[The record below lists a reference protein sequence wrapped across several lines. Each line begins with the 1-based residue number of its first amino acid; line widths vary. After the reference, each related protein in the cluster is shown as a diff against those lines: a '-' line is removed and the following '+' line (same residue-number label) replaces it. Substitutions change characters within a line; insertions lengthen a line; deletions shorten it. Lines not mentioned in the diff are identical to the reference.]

1 MKEIN
6 KFFYKITF
14 LIFFVFSAQAESKV
28 LSIGNSEAKVTIKV
42 FSSLTC
48 PHCANFHSNIY
59 EMLKK
64 DYIDRGLVKFEHHA
78 FPLDLAALNAE
89 IIVRCQD
96 NNNKKFEL
104 LTEIYKKQ
112 TTWAVGSDI
121 KKINELIKKI
131 GVNFNLSNEK
141 MDTCLENDTVQDE
154 ILEQRIEAQK
164 EYKIES
170 TPTII
175 INEKKYSGKI
185 NYKEFKKN
193 IDKKLSMNFKQLEI
207 TGFKSFSEKTT
218 FFIEKGLTGIV
229 GPNGCGKSNIVESL
243 RWCMGE
249 NSAKSMR
256 GSGME
261 DVIFSGTSNRPSK
274 NISEVSLLLDNQNKE
289 GPAQYEEFDEIS
301 IKRKI
306 EKDKGSKYY
315 INDKEVRARD
325 VQTFFADLSTGAHS
339 PSLISQGRIGQ
350 LVTAKPIER
359 KSILEEAAGISG
371 IHARRQEAETRLNAA
386 ENNLKRAD
394 ELKKQQQKQLDNL
407 KKQAEEA
414 TRYKEI
420 SGEIKQIEAG
430 LYFLKIS
437 EIEKDKKQILEKLS
451 ELDDEISAISID
463 FNHNNTLLEEENK
476 KLSPL
481 RDKKM
486 ESAAKL
492 QKLNLDMENLVE
504 EESRVKSLQDKLEKS
519 IKTIESD
526 LERER
531 SISLD
536 ADLNEKRL
544 SEEKDA
550 LLKTENEL
558 LTVETNSTKE
568 LKESKNLLDGL
579 QSQLD
584 SMLDQIEKDID
595 EDKKLLKETFREL
608 KQLVKKITSS
618 QEEYAE
624 KYGKD
629 RSIQSDSI
637 KRKERIKNIDVELK
651 NWRNLKSNSEKM
663 NSELSNR
670 KNKLF
675 LELND
680 NQKNPERI
688 ATSKGQNLQNLE
700 NTKKRN
706 EEIENELIAAEKK
719 YNLINQNLKEIQIKL
734 SDLKENKARNEATVE
749 GIENRKKDLLHSV
762 KNELNI
768 NDEASLLPQSDLN
781 NISPNDLPTLE
792 EQSQKVEK
800 AKKKRESLGSVN
812 LRADEETKKYETEIK
827 KMEDDR
833 ADLFSAIVKLKSSID
848 ELNQKGRER
857 LLEAFT
863 KVNRKFNEVYTK
875 LFNGGTAK
883 IELVDS
889 DDPLEAG
896 LEMYVSPPG
905 KRLQSISLLSGGEQA
920 LTAMSLVFAVFLVN
934 PSPICV
940 LDEVDA
946 PLDDANVTR
955 FCSLLDELTKI
966 TKTKFII
973 ITHHA
978 LTMSRMHRLYGVT
991 MAEQGVSQLVSVD
1004 LQKAEELVA

>member
-1 MKEIN
+1 MRFKKLEIN
-6 KFFYKITF
+6 
-14 LIFFVFSAQAESKV
+14 
-28 LSIGNSEAKVTIKV
+28 
-42 FSSLTC
+42 
-48 PHCANFHSNIY
+48 
-59 EMLKK
+59 
-64 DYIDRGLVKFEHHA
+64 
-78 FPLDLAALNAE
+78 
-89 IIVRCQD
+89 
-96 NNNKKFEL
+96 
-104 LTEIYKKQ
+104 
-112 TTWAVGSDI
+112 
-121 KKINELIKKI
+121 
-131 GVNFNLSNEK
+131 
-141 MDTCLENDTVQDE
+141 
-154 ILEQRIEAQK
+154 
-164 EYKIES
+164 
-170 TPTII
+170 
-175 INEKKYSGKI
+175 
-185 NYKEFKKN
+185 
-193 IDKKLSMNFKQLEI
+193 
-207 TGFKSFSEKTT
+207 GFKSFSDKTT
-218 FFIEKGLTGIV
+218 FLIENGLTGIV

-274 NISEVSLLLDNQNKE
+274 NISEVSLLLDNKAKD
-289 GPAQYEEFDEIS
+289 GPSQYNEFDELA

-339 PSLISQGRIGQ
+339 PSLISQGKIGQ
-350 LVTAKPIER
+350 LVTSKPIER
-359 KSILEEAAGISG
+359 RSILEEAAGISG

-420 SGEIKQIEAG
+420 SKEIKKIEAG
-430 LYFLKIS
+430 LYYLKIR
-437 EIEKDKKQILEKLS
+437 EIEKDKKKIIEKLS
-451 ELDDEISAISID
+451 ELEDEISAIKID

-486 ESAAKL
+486 ESVAKL
-492 QKLNLDMENLVE
+492 QKLNLDMTGLDE
-504 EESRVKSLQDKLEKS
+504 EETRVKSLQVKLEKS
-519 IKTIESD
+519 IRTIESD

-536 ADLNEKRL
+536 AGLNEKRI
-544 SEEKDA
+544 SKEKEN

-558 LTVETNSTKE
+558 LEVESVSSKE
-568 LKESKNLLDGL
+568 LKLSRTNLETL

-584 SMLDQIEKDID
+584 TLLDTIERYID
-595 EDKKLLKETFREL
+595 QDKKLTKDIFKEL
-608 KQLVKKITSS
+608 KQIVKKITLS

-624 KYGKD
+624 KYGKNK
-629 RSIQSDSI
+629 SIQSDSI
-637 KRKERIKNIDVELK
+637 KRKERIKNIDIELE

-663 NSELSNR
+663 ISELNER
-670 KNKLF
+670 KNKL
-675 LELND
+675 LIELNE

-706 EEIENELIAAEKK
+706 EEIEVELVEAEKK
-719 YNLINQNLKEIQIKL
+719 YNLINENLKEIQLKL
-734 SDLKENKARNEATVE
+734 SDLKENKARNEATIE
-749 GIENRKKDLLHSV
+749 GIENRKKDLMYSV

-768 NDEASLLPQSDLN
+768 ENEISLLAQSDLN
-781 NISPNDLPTLE
+781 NLSIENLPKIE
-792 EQSQKVEK
+792 NQEFKV
-800 AKKKRESLGSVN
+800 AKIKKQRESLGSVN
-812 LRADEETKKYETEIK
+812 LRADEETQKYEMEIK

-833 ADLFSAIVKLKSSID
+833 ADLYSAIVKLKASIN

-875 LFNGGTAK
+875 LFSGGTAK

-896 LEMYVSPPG
+896 LEMFVSPPG
-905 KRLQSISLLSGGEQA
+905 KRLQSITLLSGGEQA
-920 LTAMSLVFAVFLVN
+920 LTALSLVFAVFLVN

-955 FCSLLDELTKI
+955 FCALLDELTKI

-991 MAEQGVSQLVSVD
+991 MAEQGVSQLVAVD
-1004 LQKAEELVA
+1004 LQKAEDLVA

>member
-1 MKEIN
+1 
-6 KFFYKITF
+6 
-14 LIFFVFSAQAESKV
+14 
-28 LSIGNSEAKVTIKV
+28 
-42 FSSLTC
+42 
-48 PHCANFHSNIY
+48 
-59 EMLKK
+59 
-64 DYIDRGLVKFEHHA
+64 
-78 FPLDLAALNAE
+78 
-89 IIVRCQD
+89 
-96 NNNKKFEL
+96 
-104 LTEIYKKQ
+104 
-112 TTWAVGSDI
+112 
-121 KKINELIKKI
+121 
-131 GVNFNLSNEK
+131 
-141 MDTCLENDTVQDE
+141 
-154 ILEQRIEAQK
+154 
-164 EYKIES
+164 
-170 TPTII
+170 
-175 INEKKYSGKI
+175 
-185 NYKEFKKN
+185 
-193 IDKKLSMNFKQLEI
+193 MNFKKLEI
-207 TGFKSFSEKTT
+207 TGFKSFSEKTN
-218 FFIEKGLTGIV
+218 FLIENGLTGIV

-274 NISEVSLLLDNQNKE
+274 NISEVALLLDNKNKE
-289 GPAQYEEFDEIS
+289 GPVQYKGFDEIS
-301 IKRKI
+301 IRRKI

-339 PSLISQGRIGQ
+339 PSLISQGKIGQ
-350 LVTAKPIER
+350 LVISKPIER

-420 SGEIKQIEAG
+420 SSEIKKIQAG
-430 LYFLKIS
+430 LYFLKIN
-437 EIEKDKKQILEKLS
+437 EIEKDKKLIVEKLS
-451 ELDDEISAISID
+451 ELDDEISAVNID

-476 KLSPL
+476 KLAPL
-481 RDKKM
+481 RDKKI
-486 ESAAKL
+486 ESVAKL
-492 QKLNLDMENLVE
+492 QKLNLDMDNLVD
-504 EESRVKSLQDKLEKS
+504 EESRVKSLQVKLEKS

-536 ADLNEKRL
+536 AIINEKRV
-544 SEEKDA
+544 SKEKDG

-558 LTVETNSTKE
+558 IEVEVSSSKE
-568 LKESKNLLDGL
+568 LKISKTQLDSL

-584 SMLDQIEKDID
+584 TILDQIERDID
-595 EDKKLLKETFREL
+595 TNKKLSKEDFKEL
-608 KQLVKKITSS
+608 KKLVRKITSY

-629 RSIQSDSI
+629 KSIQSDSI
-637 KRKERIKNIDVELK
+637 KRKERIKNIDVELE
-651 NWRNLKSNSEKM
+651 NWINLKSNSEKM
-663 NSELSNR
+663 NLELTNR
-670 KNKLF
+670 KNKL
-675 LELND
+675 LTELND
-680 NQKNPERI
+680 NRKNPERI

-706 EEIENELIAAEKK
+706 EEIENELLEAEKK
-719 YNLINQNLKEIQIKL
+719 YSAINQNLKEIQLKL
-734 SDLKENKARNEATVE
+734 SDLKENKARNEATIE

-768 NDEASLLPQSDLN
+768 NDEASLLPQSNL
-781 NISPNDLPTLE
+781 NDLSPEKLPSLE
-792 EQSQKVEK
+792 EQSQKAEK
-800 AKKKRESLGSVN
+800 IKKQRDSLGSVN

-833 ADLFSAIVKLKSSID
+833 ADLYSAIVKLKASID

-896 LEMYVSPPG
+896 LEMYASPPG

-955 FCSLLDELTKI
+955 FCNLLDELTKI

-978 LTMSRMHRLYGVT
+978 LTMSKMHRLYGVT

>member
-1 MKEIN
+1 
-6 KFFYKITF
+6 
-14 LIFFVFSAQAESKV
+14 
-28 LSIGNSEAKVTIKV
+28 
-42 FSSLTC
+42 
-48 PHCANFHSNIY
+48 
-59 EMLKK
+59 
-64 DYIDRGLVKFEHHA
+64 
-78 FPLDLAALNAE
+78 
-89 IIVRCQD
+89 
-96 NNNKKFEL
+96 
-104 LTEIYKKQ
+104 
-112 TTWAVGSDI
+112 
-121 KKINELIKKI
+121 
-131 GVNFNLSNEK
+131 
-141 MDTCLENDTVQDE
+141 
-154 ILEQRIEAQK
+154 
-164 EYKIES
+164 
-170 TPTII
+170 
-175 INEKKYSGKI
+175 
-185 NYKEFKKN
+185 
-193 IDKKLSMNFKQLEI
+193 MNFKRLEI
-207 TGFKSFSEKTT
+207 TGFKSFSEKTN
-218 FFIEKGLTGIV
+218 FLIENGLTGIV

-274 NISEVSLLLDNQNKE
+274 NISEVALLLDNQNKE
-289 GPAQYEEFDEIS
+289 GPAQYKEFDEIS
-301 IKRKI
+301 VKRKI

-420 SGEIKQIEAG
+420 SSEIKKIEAG
-430 LYFLKIS
+430 LYYLKIS
-437 EIEKDKKQILEKLS
+437 KIEKEKKLIAEKLS
-451 ELDDEISAISID
+451 ELDDEISAVNID

-476 KLSPL
+476 KLAPL

-486 ESAAKL
+486 ESVAKL
-492 QKLNLDMENLVE
+492 QKLNLDMANLVE
-504 EESRVKSLQDKLEKS
+504 EESRVKSFQVKLEKS

-526 LERER
+526 LGRER

-536 ADLNEKRL
+536 AELNEKRI
-544 SEEKDA
+544 SKEKEE

-558 LTVETNSTKE
+558 LEVETSSSKE
-568 LKESKNLLDGL
+568 LKRSKSQLDNL
-579 QSQLD
+579 QSQLN
-584 SMLDQIEKDID
+584 SILDQIERDID
-595 EDKKLLKETFREL
+595 EDKKLSKDSFRKL
-608 KQLVKKITSS
+608 KQLVIKITSS

-629 RSIQSDSI
+629 KSIQSDSI
-637 KRKERIKNIDVELK
+637 KRKERIKNIDVELE

-663 NSELSNR
+663 NAELSDR
-670 KNKLF
+670 KDKL
-675 LELND
+675 LTELID

-706 EEIENELIAAEKK
+706 DEIESELSAAEKK
-719 YNLINQNLKEIQIKL
+719 YNYINENLREIQLKL
-734 SDLKENKARNEATVE
+734 SDLKENKARNEATIE
-749 GIENRKKDLLHSV
+749 GTENRKKDLLHSI
-762 KNELNI
+762 KNELDI
-768 NDEASLLPQSDLN
+768 NDESSILPQSDLN
-781 NISPNDLPTLE
+781 DVSPNDLPSLE
-792 EQSQKVEK
+792 EQSLKVEK
-800 AKKKRESLGSVN
+800 IKKQRESLGSVN

-833 ADLFSAIVKLKSSID
+833 TDLYSAIVKLKASIN

-875 LFNGGTAK
+875 LFSGGTAK

>member
-1 MKEIN
+1 
-6 KFFYKITF
+6 
-14 LIFFVFSAQAESKV
+14 
-28 LSIGNSEAKVTIKV
+28 
-42 FSSLTC
+42 
-48 PHCANFHSNIY
+48 
-59 EMLKK
+59 
-64 DYIDRGLVKFEHHA
+64 
-78 FPLDLAALNAE
+78 
-89 IIVRCQD
+89 
-96 NNNKKFEL
+96 
-104 LTEIYKKQ
+104 
-112 TTWAVGSDI
+112 
-121 KKINELIKKI
+121 
-131 GVNFNLSNEK
+131 
-141 MDTCLENDTVQDE
+141 
-154 ILEQRIEAQK
+154 
-164 EYKIES
+164 
-170 TPTII
+170 
-175 INEKKYSGKI
+175 
-185 NYKEFKKN
+185 
-193 IDKKLSMNFKQLEI
+193 MNFKQLEI

-315 INDKEVRARD
+315 INNKEVRARD

-371 IHARRQEAETRLNAA
+371 IHTRRQEAETRLNAA

-800 AKKKRESLGSVN
+800 VKKKRESLGSVN

>member
-1 MKEIN
+1 MK
-6 KFFYKITF
+6 
-14 LIFFVFSAQAESKV
+14 
-28 LSIGNSEAKVTIKV
+28 
-42 FSSLTC
+42 
-48 PHCANFHSNIY
+48 
-59 EMLKK
+59 
-64 DYIDRGLVKFEHHA
+64 
-78 FPLDLAALNAE
+78 
-89 IIVRCQD
+89 
-96 NNNKKFEL
+96 
-104 LTEIYKKQ
+104 
-112 TTWAVGSDI
+112 
-121 KKINELIKKI
+121 
-131 GVNFNLSNEK
+131 
-141 MDTCLENDTVQDE
+141 
-154 ILEQRIEAQK
+154 
-164 EYKIES
+164 
-170 TPTII
+170 
-175 INEKKYSGKI
+175 
-185 NYKEFKKN
+185 FKKL
-193 IDKKLSMNFKQLEI
+193 DI

-218 FFIEKGLTGIV
+218 FLIEDGLTGIV

-274 NISEVSLLLDNQNKE
+274 NISEVALLLENQNKD
-289 GPAQYEEFDEIS
+289 GPSQYNEFDEIS
-301 IKRKI
+301 VRRKI

-325 VQTFFADLSTGAHS
+325 VQTLFADLSTGAHS

-371 IHARRQEAETRLNAA
+371 IHARRHEAETRLNAA

-414 TRYKEI
+414 TKYKEI
-420 SGEIKQIEAG
+420 SKEIKKIEAG
-430 LYFLKIS
+430 MYYLKIK
-437 EIEKDKKQILEKLS
+437 EIEKDKKDILEKLG
-451 ELDDEISAISID
+451 EYEDEISAVNID
-463 FNHNNTLLEEENK
+463 LNHNNTLLDEENT
-476 KLSPL
+476 KLTPL

-486 ESAAKL
+486 ESAASL
-492 QKLNLDMENLVE
+492 QKLNLDMSNLIE
-504 EESRVKSLQDKLEKS
+504 EEARVKSLQEKLEKS
-519 IKTIESD
+519 IKTVESD
-526 LERER
+526 LEREK

-536 ADLNEKRL
+536 ADLNEKRI
-544 SEEKDA
+544 SREKEE
-550 LLKTENEL
+550 LLKTENKL
-558 LTVETNSTKE
+558 LEVETSSSKE
-568 LKESKNLLDGL
+568 LKNSKEKLDNLQNELNLLLDG
-579 QSQLD
+579 
-584 SMLDQIEKDID
+584 IEKDID
-595 EDKKLLKETFREL
+595 QDKKLTKETFRKL
-608 KQLVKKITSS
+608 KKLVKNITSS

-624 KYGKD
+624 KFSKD
-629 RSIQSDSI
+629 KSIQSDSI
-637 KRKERIKNIDVELK
+637 KRKERIKNIDIELE
-651 NWRNLKSNSEKM
+651 NWRNLRSNSEKM
-663 NSELSNR
+663 TSELAER
-670 KNKLF
+670 KNKLHA
-675 LELND
+675 EINE

-706 EEIENELIAAEKK
+706 EEIERELIDSEKK
-719 YNLINQNLKEIQIKL
+719 YNSINQNIKEIQLKL
-734 SDLKENKARNEATVE
+734 SGLKENKARNEATIE
-749 GIENRKKDLLHSV
+749 GIENRKKDLLYSV
-762 KNELNI
+762 KNELKIENEESI
-768 NDEASLLPQSDLN
+768 LSQSDLN
-781 NISPNDLPTLE
+781 EITPENLPTIEDQL
-792 EQSQKVEK
+792 QKVEK
-800 AKKKRESLGSVN
+800 VKKQRESLGSVN

-833 ADLFSAIVKLKSSID
+833 ADLYSAIVKLKTSIE

-889 DDPLEAG
+889 EDPLEAG
-896 LEMYVSPPG
+896 LEMFVSPPG
-905 KRLQSISLLSGGEQA
+905 KRLQSITLLSGGEQA
-920 LTAMSLVFAVFLVN
+920 LTALSLIFAVFLVN

-955 FCSLLDELTKI
+955 FCGLLDELTKI
-966 TKTKFII
+966 TNTKFII

>member
-1 MKEIN
+1 M
-6 KFFYKITF
+6 
-14 LIFFVFSAQAESKV
+14 Q
-28 LSIGNSEAKVTIKV
+28 
-42 FSSLTC
+42 
-48 PHCANFHSNIY
+48 
-59 EMLKK
+59 
-64 DYIDRGLVKFEHHA
+64 
-78 FPLDLAALNAE
+78 
-89 IIVRCQD
+89 
-96 NNNKKFEL
+96 
-104 LTEIYKKQ
+104 
-112 TTWAVGSDI
+112 
-121 KKINELIKKI
+121 
-131 GVNFNLSNEK
+131 
-141 MDTCLENDTVQDE
+141 
-154 ILEQRIEAQK
+154 
-164 EYKIES
+164 
-170 TPTII
+170 
-175 INEKKYSGKI
+175 
-185 NYKEFKKN
+185 FKK
-193 IDKKLSMNFKQLEI
+193 LELN
-207 TGFKSFSEKTT
+207 GFKSFSEKTT
-218 FFIEKGLTGIV
+218 FLIQDGLTGIV

-274 NISEVSLLLDNQNKE
+274 NISEVSLLLDNKNKS
-289 GPAQYEEFDEIS
+289 GPTQYNDFDEIG
-301 IKRKI
+301 IRRKI

-359 KSILEEAAGISG
+359 RSILEEAAGISG

-394 ELKKQQQKQLDNL
+394 ELKRQQQKQLDNL

-420 SGEIKQIEAG
+420 SKEIKKIEAG
-430 LYFLKIS
+430 VYFLKIQ
-437 EIEKDKKQILEKLS
+437 EIEKDKKEIIEKLS
-451 ELDDEISAISID
+451 ELDDEISAINID
-463 FNHNNTLLEEENK
+463 LNHNTTLLDEENK
-476 KLSPL
+476 KLAPL

-486 ESAAKL
+486 ESVAKL
-492 QKLNLDMENLVE
+492 QKLNLDMTSLDE
-504 EESRVKSLQDKLEKS
+504 EEDRVKSLQIKLEKS

-536 ADLNEKRL
+536 AGINEERILKEK
-544 SEEKDA
+544 EE
-550 LLKTENEL
+550 LLKTENKLIE
-558 LTVETNSTKE
+558 VETSSFKELNISKSNLNSLQQQLDDLLNRIENYIDQEKKLTKQVFQE
-568 LKESKNLLDGL
+568 LKE
-579 QSQLD
+579 
-584 SMLDQIEKDID
+584 
-595 EDKKLLKETFREL
+595 
-608 KQLVKKITSS
+608 LVKKITLS

-624 KYGKD
+624 KYGKNK
-629 RSIQSDSI
+629 SIQSDSI
-637 KRKERIKNIDVELK
+637 KRKERIKNIDIELE
-651 NWRNLKSNSEKM
+651 NWRNLKSNSTKM
-663 NSELSNR
+663 ISELNER
-670 KNKLF
+670 NNKIK
-675 LELND
+675 LEFDENK
-680 NQKNPERI
+680 KNPERI

-706 EEIENELIAAEKK
+706 EEIEKDLIEIEKRHEA
-719 YNLINQNLKEIQIKL
+719 ISQNLKEIQLKL
-734 SDLKENKARNEATVE
+734 SDLKENKARNEALIE
-749 GIENRKKDLLHSV
+749 GIDNRKKDLLYSV

-768 NDEASLLPQSDLN
+768 ENETSLLAQSDLN
-781 NISPNDLPTLE
+781 ELNFDKFPKIED
-792 EQSQKVEK
+792 QMQKVEK
-800 AKKKRESLGSVN
+800 IKKQRESLGSVN
-812 LRADEETKKYETEIK
+812 LRADEETKKYEIDIK

-833 ADLFSAIVKLKSSID
+833 ADLYSAIVKLKTSID

-857 LLEAFT
+857 LLEAFQ

-875 LFNGGTAK
+875 LFSGGTAK

-905 KRLQSISLLSGGEQA
+905 KRLQSITLLSGGEQA
-920 LTAMSLVFAVFLVN
+920 LTALSLVFAVFLVN

-955 FCSLLDELTKI
+955 FCGLLDELTKI
-966 TKTKFII
+966 TKTRFII

-991 MAEQGVSQLVSVD
+991 MAEQGISQLVAVD
-1004 LQKAEELVA
+1004 LQKAEDLVA

>member
-1 MKEIN
+1 MK
-6 KFFYKITF
+6 
-14 LIFFVFSAQAESKV
+14 
-28 LSIGNSEAKVTIKV
+28 
-42 FSSLTC
+42 
-48 PHCANFHSNIY
+48 
-59 EMLKK
+59 
-64 DYIDRGLVKFEHHA
+64 
-78 FPLDLAALNAE
+78 
-89 IIVRCQD
+89 
-96 NNNKKFEL
+96 
-104 LTEIYKKQ
+104 
-112 TTWAVGSDI
+112 
-121 KKINELIKKI
+121 
-131 GVNFNLSNEK
+131 
-141 MDTCLENDTVQDE
+141 
-154 ILEQRIEAQK
+154 
-164 EYKIES
+164 
-170 TPTII
+170 
-175 INEKKYSGKI
+175 
-185 NYKEFKKN
+185 
-193 IDKKLSMNFKQLEI
+193 FKQLDI

-218 FFIEKGLTGIV
+218 FMIENGLTGIV

-274 NISEVSLLLDNQNKE
+274 NISEVTLLLDNQNKE
-289 GPAQYEEFDEIS
+289 GPNQYKEFDEILV
-301 IKRKI
+301 KRKI

-325 VQTFFADLSTGAHS
+325 VQTLFADLSTGAHS

-350 LVTAKPIER
+350 LVTSKPIER

-414 TRYKEI
+414 TKYKEI
-420 SGEIKQIEAG
+420 SREIKKIEAG
-430 LYFLKIS
+430 LYYLKIR
-437 EIEKDKKQILEKLS
+437 EIEKDKKQIVEKLS
-451 ELDDEISAISID
+451 ELDDEISAVNID
-463 FNHNNTLLEEENK
+463 LNHNNTLLEEENT
-476 KLSPL
+476 KLAPL

-486 ESAAKL
+486 ESAASL
-492 QKLNLDMENLVE
+492 QKLNLDMSNLIE
-504 EESRVKSLQDKLEKS
+504 EEARVKSLQDKLEKS
-519 IKTIESD
+519 IKTLESD
-526 LERER
+526 LEREK

-536 ADLNEKRL
+536 ANLNEKRI
-544 SEEKDA
+544 SKEKEE
-550 LLKTENEL
+550 LLKTENQL
-558 LTVETNSTKE
+558 LNVETSSSKE
-568 LKESKNLLDGL
+568 LKKSKAQLDGL
-579 QSQLD
+579 QNKLD
-584 SMLDQIEKDID
+584 VLLDKIEKDID
-595 EDKKLLKETFREL
+595 ENKKLTKETFREL
-608 KQLVKKITSS
+608 KQLVKNITLS

-624 KYGKD
+624 KFGKD
-629 RSIQSDSI
+629 KSIQSDSI
-637 KRKERIKNIDVELK
+637 KRKERIKNIDVEFE

-663 NSELSNR
+663 TSELSER
-670 KNKLF
+670 KNKLM
-675 LELND
+675 LELNE

-706 EEIENELIAAEKK
+706 EEIQKELNLSEKK
-719 YNLINQNLKEIQIKL
+719 YNTINQNIKEIQNKL
-734 SDLKENKARNEATVE
+734 SGLKENKARNEATVE
-749 GIENRKKDLLHSV
+749 GIENRKKDLLYSV
-762 KNELNI
+762 KSELKI
-768 NDEASLLPQSDLN
+768 DKEESILSQSDLN
-781 NISPNDLPTLE
+781 DVSPENLPSLE
-792 EQSQKVEK
+792 YQSQKAEK
-800 AKKKRESLGSVN
+800 VKKQRDSLGSVN
-812 LRADEETKKYETEIK
+812 LRADEETQKYEAEIK

-833 ADLFSAIVKLKSSID
+833 ADLYSAIVKLKTSID

-857 LLEAFT
+857 LLDAFT

-875 LFNGGTAK
+875 LFSGGTAK

-896 LEMYVSPPG
+896 LEMFVSPPG
-905 KRLQSISLLSGGEQA
+905 KRLQSITLLSGGEQA
-920 LTAMSLVFAVFLVN
+920 LTALSLIFAVFLVN

-955 FCSLLDELTKI
+955 FCELLDELTKI

-991 MAEQGVSQLVSVD
+991 MAEQGISQLVSVD